1 MQICPFRAK
10 PGLRLRDSDS
20 ETHLY
25 RRPLW
30 QGMIWGLGCDQTS
43 HQPVCEHRILVHLTE
58 FEYSKPPRVS
68 SVSARVKVLRDQVD
82 VFSAPVNVKTG
93 ADSKSFFRQLLF
105 YSYKYLQ
112 NRWFSQNCFFLSRV
126 DCILNRNSKV
136 SFRVECSRPVR
147 LCFSKGN
154 PMVETQTLHFRLEVQ
169 YSESFILVWRSK
181 SLVFQSSLLVWRPN
195 ILSP

>member
-1 MQICPFRAK
+1 MWSQNISPSDRIRVLKNHRAC
-10 PGLRLRDSDS
+10 LLS
-20 ETHLY
+20 
-25 RRPLW
+25 
-30 QGMIWGLGCDQTS
+30 
-43 HQPVCEHRILVHLTE
+43 
-58 FEYSKPPRVS
+58 PRVL
-68 SVSARVKVLRDQVD
+68 KYYGTKLMC
-82 VFSAPVNVKTG
+82 FSAPVNVKTG

-136 SFRVECSRPVR
+136 SFRVESSRPVR